1 VNNTASCPLQYLF
14 GSRTRA
20 KLIGWLFSHPDERYF
35 VRQLAGLLGEDS
47 TNLSR
52 ELSRLAKHG
61 IVRCS
66 QEGQQKYYQA
76 NPSDPF
82 FPELKGLAVKGPG
95 IVDALARGLAP
106 LRQRI
111 EVAFVFGSVA
121 AGRQASTS
129 DIDVLVVGDLSLGDV
144 VSALHPLQSRLGRE
158 INPAV
163 CSAGQLSREIAHGQ
177 SFWREIVTGPK
188 LFLVGRA
195 RELERLA
202 QARLAD

>member
-1 VNNTASCPLQYLF
+1 VSSTAPSPLEYLF

-52 ELSRLAKHG
+52 ELSRLAEHR
-61 IVRCS
+61 IVHCS

-82 FPELKGLAVKGPG
+82 FPELKGLAVKGSG
-95 IVDALARGLAP
+95 IVDALTQALTP
-106 LRQRI
+106 LRHRI
-111 EVAFVFGSVA
+111 DVAFVFGSVA
-121 AGRQASTS
+121 AGRQARDS
-129 DIDVLVVGDLSLGDV
+129 DIDVLVVGDLSLGEV
-144 VSALHPLQSRLGRE
+144 VSALHPLQTRLGRE
-158 INPAV
+158 VNPSV
-163 CSAGQLSREIAHGQ
+163 CSAGQLSKELAKGH
-177 SFWREIVTGPK
+177 SFLREIVIGPK
-188 LFLVGRA
+188 LFLVGGT

-202 QARLAD
+202 QVRLAD

>member
-1 VNNTASCPLQYLF
+1 VNNTAGSSLEYLF

-52 ELSRLAKHG
+52 ELSRLAEHG
-61 IVRCS
+61 VVRFS
-66 QEGQQKYYQA
+66 REGQQKYYQA

-82 FPELKGLAVKGPG
+82 FPELKGLAVKGTG
-95 IVDALARGLAP
+95 VVDLLVEGLAP

-121 AGRQASTS
+121 AGRQARDS
-129 DIDVLVVGDLSLGDV
+129 DIDVLVVGELSLGEV
-144 VSALHPLQSRLGRE
+144 VSAFHPLQSRLGRE
-158 INPAV
+158 INPSV
-163 CSAGQLSREIAHGQ
+163 CSAGQLSRETANGQ
-177 SFWREIVTGPK
+177 SFLREIVTGPK
-188 LFLVGRA
+188 LFLVGGA

-202 QARLAD
+202 KVRLAD